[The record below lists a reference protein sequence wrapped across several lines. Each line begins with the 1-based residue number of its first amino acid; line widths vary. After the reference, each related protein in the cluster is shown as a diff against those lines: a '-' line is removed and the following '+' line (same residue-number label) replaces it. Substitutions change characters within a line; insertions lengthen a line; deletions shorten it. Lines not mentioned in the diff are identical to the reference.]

1 MGMCQ
6 QINFVFLSNTH
17 SIHTRRQSTKTIP
30 AMEITNTSNK
40 INLDDRDDSG
50 YTTDNTWFREKE
62 VMWPG
67 QSMSLRV
74 KELIHEEKS
83 LFQHIQIFESQTYG
97 RVLVLDGVIQLTE
110 RDEFSYQES
119 LVHTSLFSHPNPK
132 RVLLIGGGDG
142 GMLREICK
150 HPGVEE
156 IVMVEIDESVVNVSK
171 TYFADTMA
179 TAFTDPRVT
188 LIIGDGAKYVQ
199 EHAGDNFDALL
210 VDSSD
215 PVGPASVLFENT
227 FYTNCS
233 KTLGPGGIMCNQGE
247 CVWLHLDII
256 KPVLDHCR
264 KCFAESGYFYC
275 TVPTYPSG
283 QIGFILARK
292 EGKDSELPPLGEP
305 TRIIDAEMQIQ
316 MRYYNE
322 KMHRASFVLPEF
334 AQRALSTKSKV
345 PSSSASVYRLNVI
358 LRIKPDRRE
367 DFLACILAN
376 QQGTMENEPLAL
388 SYVFGEDDES
398 TNTFHFA
405 ESYKGKEGF
414 EAHCASPHFAAWE
427 EFVNTDPFTQA
438 PEVYKFVTM

>member
-1 MGMCQ
+1 MGKEQHIETQTLHPLLNELTTNLLKQFC
-6 QINFVFLSNTH
+6 
-17 SIHTRRQSTKTIP
+17 TRPKKY
-30 AMEITNTSNK
+30 AMETTNPSLTTK
-40 INLDDRDDSG
+40 APTDDSG
-50 YTTDNTWFREKE
+50 CTTDNTWFREKE

-305 TRIIDAEMQIQ
+305 TRIIDAEMQI
-316 MRYYNE
+316 RISHPNE
-322 KMHRASFVLPEF
+322 KIAASATPQTAATFQNRSIQLKLL
-334 AQRALSTKSKV
+334 Q
-345 PSSSASVYRLNVI
+345 SSSKNSSTYKNRSIPSVL
-358 LRIKPDRRE
+358 
-367 DFLACILAN
+367 FS
-376 QQGTMENEPLAL
+376 
-388 SYVFGEDDES
+388 SY
-398 TNTFHFA
+398 
-405 ESYKGKEGF
+405 
-414 EAHCASPHFAAWE
+414 
-427 EFVNTDPFTQA
+427 
-438 PEVYKFVTM
+438 